1 MWEVALCLKDFY
13 YFKTAP
19 IKLMASASSLSKKE
33 QAIQK
38 KPISNLG
45 HGFDQLLYL
54 VFETAIKTIYT
65 FYLFITIIIYK

>member
-1 MWEVALCLKDFY
+1 
-13 YFKTAP
+13 
-19 IKLMASASSLSKKE
+19 MASASSLCKKE